1 MWVMSGG
8 HKVDI
13 GGMGPHSQFC
23 WSSISSSSS
32 WLGFSA
38 LLLVETLDAIDNTAW
53 PCLNFLAVGPH
64 PPYMSPW
71 CRSCDEYS
79 QAFPIFATLPLSYI
93 TVNTN
98 QIALLKLGCSVQ
110 SNTLGCSS
118 SCHGNHGVEVKRF
131 HGNPCFTQMF
141 PWQLSNISGYY
152 SGTCDWTPQF

>member
-64 PPYMSPW
+64 PPYVPLMLLMWWMLPGL
-71 CRSCDEYS
+71 
-79 QAFPIFATLPLSYI
+79 FHFAALPLSYI
-93 TVNTN
+93 IVNTN

-118 SCHGNHGVEVKRF
+118 SCHGNLGVEVKRF